1 MRIYVYIKQH
11 YEIFFM
17 KSVFIQCNV
26 LLIVITLIPL
36 QQEGKDKVAALN
48 LDIDATVT
56 EHLTDFDR

>member
-1 MRIYVYIKQH
+1 MQCFTNCYLSHYV
-11 YEIFFM
+11 
-17 KSVFIQCNV
+17 
-26 LLIVITLIPL
+26 

>member
-1 MRIYVYIKQH
+1 MKC
-11 YEIFFM
+11 FFM
-17 KSVFIQCNV
+17 RSVFIKCNV

-48 LDIDATVT
+48 LDINATVT

>member
-1 MRIYVYIKQH
+1 MLWNFFYKISFYKIFIK
-11 YEIFFM
+11 
-17 KSVFIQCNV
+17 CNV

-48 LDIDATVT
+48 LDINATVT

>member
-1 MRIYVYIKQH
+1 MLIYVYIKEC

-17 KSVFIQCNV
+17 KSVFIKCNV

-48 LDIDATVT
+48 LDINATVT

>member
-1 MRIYVYIKQH
+1 MLIYVYIKEC
-11 YEIFFM
+11 YETFFM
-17 KSVFIQCNV
+17 KSVFIKCNV

-48 LDIDATVT
+48 LDINATVT

>member
-1 MRIYVYIKQH
+1 MRIYVYIKEY

-17 KSVFIQCNV
+17 KSVFIKCNV

-48 LDIDATVT
+48 LDINATVT
-56 EHLTDFDR
+56 EHITDFDR

>member
-1 MRIYVYIKQH
+1 MRIYVYITEY

-17 KSVFIQCNV
+17 KSVFIKCNV
-26 LLIVITLIPL
+26 LLIVIFLIPL